1 VTSAFDR
8 VEALLEQ
15 LQRTATAEQCDH
27 VRQILAAVL
36 EVHAV
41 GVGRMV
47 ELAGPELAL
56 AFAADERVAPLLLLH
71 DCHPHDAARRIGDA
85 LADQHDRLARAG
97 VSVRSVMVEHARAIV
112 DVVTQPSARGREMLV
127 ELILAAAPDID
138 DVVLTPAANLIPV
151 ARLTRSS
158 PTTEPT

>member
-1 VTSAFDR
+1 MTSAFDR

-15 LQRTATAEQCDH
+15 LQSTATAEQREQ

-36 EVHAV
+36 EVHAA
-41 GVGRMV
+41 GVARMV
-47 ELAGPELAL
+47 ELAGPERAA

-71 DCHPHDAARRIGDA
+71 DCHPHDAQRRIADA

-97 VSVRSVMVEHARAIV
+97 VNVRSVVVEQARAIV
-112 DVVTQPSARGREMLV
+112 EVLAQPSARARELLV

-138 DVVLTPAANLIPV
+138 DVELRPETNLIPV
-151 ARLTRSS
+151 ARLTRSL
-158 PTTEPT
+158 P